1 MDIRAMIEVLW
12 YAYTNYP
19 MLPFVGTGVLTI
31 TMLIVTPVYLLIIA
45 GALIHGRIQRG
56 SPIPWRTS
64 PEEIEAERQRQAK
77 ISEVRDANLRRI
89 NEEYRQRYG
98 HCPNTP

>member
-1 MDIRAMIEVLW
+1 MIEVLW
-12 YAYTNYP
+12 YFFISYP
-19 MLPFVGTGVLTI
+19 LLPFVGTGVLII
-31 TMLIVTPVYLLIIA
+31 TMLIAAPIYLLIIVV
-45 GALIHGRIQRG
+45 ALIHGRIQPG

-64 PEEIEAERQRQAK
+64 PAEIEAERQRQAK

-89 NEEYRQRYG
+89 NDEYRRRHG

>member
-1 MDIRAMIEVLW
+1 MIEVLW
-12 YAYTNYP
+12 YSFINYP
-19 MLPFVGTGVLTI
+19 MLPFVGTAVLII
-31 TMLIVTPVYLLIIA
+31 TMLIAAPVYLLIIV
-45 GALIHGRIQRG
+45 GALIHGRVQRG

-89 NEEYRQRYG
+89 NDELRQRYG
-98 HCPNTP
+98 YDPHPQ